1 MPTRYYLF
9 STPSHGYLEV
19 AKADAEAVG
28 FVPTAYS
35 YESTSLL
42 FLEEDCD
49 AGTFL
54 DMVEEKSL
62 QKPQIEVDYVDWFDP
77 TSLGWN
83 VRPCTTPEGASSYAL
98 RRGH

>member
-1 MPTRYYLF
+1 MPTRFYFF

-19 AKADAEAVG
+19 AKTDAEAVG
-28 FVPTAYS
+28 FVPTGYS
-35 YESTSLL
+35 YESDSLL

-62 QKPQIEVDYVDWFDP
+62 QKPQIDVDYVDWHYP
-77 TSLGWN
+77 NEVYSR
-83 VRPCTTPEGASSYAL
+83 VRLCSTPEGAASYDL
-98 RRGH
+98 RREH